1 MLSARQTA
9 KLNPSTYP
17 IEKDFCRVFEQNMDS
32 LYRLAFLL
40 TANQHMAEECFA
52 RGLEDAA
59 RSNRV
64 FKEWAEAWAQRMVIQ
79 GAIEMVQPHSTDNSA
94 PTSRFNDSAS
104 DVAIPPQLAAVV
116 DLPAFERFA
125 FVMSVLERYSDQEC
139 SVLLGRTRGE
149 VAAARSRALQ
159 QLGSAAEFR
168 RKQIS
173 SGSVERIRDV
183 RESALE
189 RNRLSRIA
197 VTA

>member
-1 MLSARQTA
+1 M
-9 KLNPSTYP
+9 
-17 IEKDFCRVFEQNMDS
+17 
-32 LYRLAFLL
+32 
-40 TANQHMAEECFA
+40 
-52 RGLEDAA
+52 
-59 RSNRV
+59 
-64 FKEWAEAWAQRMVIQ
+64 FKEWARSLGTADDHSKRDSKWSSRD
-79 GAIEMVQPHSTDNSA
+79 STDNSA

-189 RNRLSRIA
+189 RNRLSRCRSA
-197 VTA
+197 